1 MSVTESVTI
10 ESRERG
16 AFKSTM
22 PGGIVPGPRIQRP
35 PISPAEQIRAKLD
48 ARLLEVIRR
57 AARNERV
64 ETAFVRAGRAEVQ
77 VFLTEKTE
85 AVRAQL
91 RELGFEMIADPSSK
105 LITSATTPM
114 TTGRASSDDRSS
126 CGTGISAGSG
136 CPSGDRSC
144 Q

>member
-1 MSVTESVTI
+1 MSVTETVTI

-16 AFKSTM
+16 AYKSTL
-22 PGGIVPGPRIQRP
+22 PGGNVPGPRTQRP
-35 PISPAEQIRAKLD
+35 PISPAEQTRAKLD

-64 ETAFVRAGRAEVQ
+64 EAAFVRAGRAEVQ

-105 LITSATTPM
+105 LIIGRIKVEALERLAAFDFVRHIAPLV
-114 TTGRASSDDRSS
+114 TGAR
-126 CGTGISAGSG
+126 
-136 CPSGDRSC
+136 
-144 Q
+144 